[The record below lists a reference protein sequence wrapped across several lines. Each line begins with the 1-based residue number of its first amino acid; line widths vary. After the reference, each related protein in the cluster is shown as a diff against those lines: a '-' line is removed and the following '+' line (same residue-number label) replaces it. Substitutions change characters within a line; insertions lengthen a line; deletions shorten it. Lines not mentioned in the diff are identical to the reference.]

1 VCCGHVRVFLQPVK
15 GDVHLGDR
23 LEGWKGFFDLAADLH
38 PITRAALGFYIWP
51 MAGIGPEGERLEAAV
66 LAARV
71 AHRIVGLG
79 WSLFL
84 RQQAAVAGC
93 GLAVTL

>member
-1 VCCGHVRVFLQPVK
+1 
-15 GDVHLGDR
+15 
-23 LEGWKGFFDLAADLH
+23 
-38 PITRAALGFYIWP
+38 